1 MKTEHLMPTYGR
13 LPVAFE
19 RGEGAGLYSVGG
31 EKYLDALCGVAVTTL
46 GHSHPAIVAAIKAQA
61 EKLLHVS
68 NWFEIPEQIQ
78 LAEAISEICE
88 MDSVF
93 FCNSGAEANEAAIKI
108 ARLYGHNKNISNP
121 AIVVTQD
128 AFHGR
133 TMATISAGGSR
144 KNQAGFEPLLGG
156 FKRVPYNDLEA
167 IRQVA
172 NNSDDVVAVLVEPI
186 LGESGVLIPDQ
197 GYLVGLREICDQN
210 EWLLMFD
217 EVQTGMGRTGKWFAC
232 QHENVKPDVMTLAK
246 ALGAGV
252 PIGACVA
259 NGPAVG
265 ILKPGT
271 HGSTFGGG
279 PLASVVGKTV
289 IETMHAEGA
298 VERAAEI
305 GEKLLSALTTQLGGN
320 ALVSEIRGLGLMIA
334 IELNVEIP
342 RLLQKILD
350 RKLLVNVT
358 GGGKIIR
365 LLPPAIIGDAEI
377 EQIVSTIATVLE
389 SHQA

>member
-1 MKTEHLMPTYGR
+1 MNTEHLMPTYGR

-19 RGEGAGLYSVGG
+19 RGEGAWLYSVGG

-46 GHSHPAIVAAIKAQA
+46 GHTHPAIVAAIKAQA
-61 EKLLHVS
+61 DKLLHVS
-68 NWFEIPEQIQ
+68 NWFEIPEQNQ
-78 LAEAISEICE
+78 LADAISEISE

-108 ARLYGHNKNISNP
+108 ARLYGSNKGISNP

-156 FKRVPYNDLEA
+156 FKRVPYDDLEA

-172 NNSDDVVAVLVEPI
+172 NNSDEVVAILVEPI
-186 LGESGVLIPDQ
+186 LGESGVVMPSQ
-197 GYLVGLREICDQN
+197 GYLAGLREICDQN

-217 EVQTGMGRTGKWFAC
+217 EIQTGMGRTGKWFAW
-232 QHENVKPDVMTLAK
+232 QHENVKPDVMTMAK

-265 ILKPGT
+265 VLKPGT

-289 IETMHAEGA
+289 IETMQAEAA
-298 VERAAEI
+298 VERAAII
-305 GEKLLSALTTQLGGN
+305 GEELLLALTAQLGGN
-320 ALVSEIRGLGLMIA
+320 ALVSEVRGLGLMLA
-334 IELNVEIP
+334 VELNVEIP
-342 RLLQKILD
+342 GLLQKILD
-350 RKLLVNVT
+350 RRLLVNVT

-377 EQIVSTIATVLE
+377 DQIVSTITAVLE
-389 SHQA
+389 AHQA

>member
-1 MKTEHLMPTYGR
+1 
-13 LPVAFE
+13 
-19 RGEGAGLYSVGG
+19 
-31 EKYLDALCGVAVTTL
+31 
-46 GHSHPAIVAAIKAQA
+46 
-61 EKLLHVS
+61 
-68 NWFEIPEQIQ
+68 
-78 LAEAISEICE
+78 
-88 MDSVF
+88 
-93 FCNSGAEANEAAIKI
+93 
-108 ARLYGHNKNISNP
+108 
-121 AIVVTQD
+121 
-128 AFHGR
+128 
-133 TMATISAGGSR
+133 
-144 KNQAGFEPLLGG
+144 
-156 FKRVPYNDLEA
+156 
-167 IRQVA
+167 
-172 NNSDDVVAVLVEPI
+172 
-186 LGESGVLIPDQ
+186 
-197 GYLVGLREICDQN
+197 
-210 EWLLMFD
+210 
-217 EVQTGMGRTGKWFAC
+217 
-232 QHENVKPDVMTLAK
+232 MTLAK

-305 GEKLLSALTTQLGGN
+305 GEKLLSALTTHLGGN

>member
-19 RGEGAGLYSVGG
+19 RGEGAWLYSVGG

-172 NNSDDVVAVLVEPI
+172 NNSDEVVAVLVEPI

-197 GYLVGLREICDQN
+197 GYLVGLRKICDQN

-265 ILKPGT
+265 VLKPGT

-279 PLASVVGKTV
+279 PLASVVGKAV

>member
-19 RGEGAGLYSVGG
+19 RGEGPWLFSVDG

-46 GHSHPAIVAAIKAQA
+46 GHSHPAIIAAIKAQA
-61 EKLLHVS
+61 DKLLHVS
-68 NWFEIPEQIQ
+68 NWFEIPEQRK
-78 LAEAISEICE
+78 LAESISGISG

-93 FCNSGAEANEAAIKI
+93 FCNSGAEANEAAIKL
-108 ARLYGHNKNISNP
+108 ARLYGSSRGISNP

-156 FKRVPYNDLEA
+156 FKRVPYDDLEA

-172 NNSDDVVAVLVEPI
+172 NNSDEVVAILVEPI
-186 LGESGVLIPDQ
+186 LGESGVLMPSQ
-197 GYLVGLREICDQN
+197 GYLAGLREICDQN

-217 EVQTGMGRTGKWFAC
+217 EVQTGMGRTGKWFAW
-232 QHENVKPDVMTLAK
+232 QHEDIKPDVMTIAK

-265 ILKPGT
+265 VLQPGT

-279 PLASVVGKTV
+279 PLASVVGQTV
-289 IETMHAEGA
+289 IQTMQAEGA

-305 GEKLLSALTTQLGGN
+305 GQQLLLALTVQFGEN
-320 ALVSEIRGLGLMIA
+320 ELVSEIRGLGLMIG
-334 IELNVEIP
+334 IELKVEIP
-342 RLLQKILD
+342 GLLQKILD

-365 LLPPAIIGDAEI
+365 LLPPAIVGKAEI
-377 EQIVSTIATVLE
+377 DQIVSTIAAVLE
-389 SHQA
+389 SHQD